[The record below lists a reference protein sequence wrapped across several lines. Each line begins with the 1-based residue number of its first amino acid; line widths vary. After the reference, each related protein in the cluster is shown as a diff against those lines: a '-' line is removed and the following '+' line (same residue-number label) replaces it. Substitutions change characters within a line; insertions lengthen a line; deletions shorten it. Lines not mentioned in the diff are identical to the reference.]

1 MLWGKKALRIFAA
14 LAVAIAA
21 AHTAESLKGQKAQQS
36 LLQAAA
42 QRAEAEASPPSVS
55 TASAVPVSASLS
67 GGPVDALND
76 LVGITSVAAST
87 PVAPGD
93 HCVPSMQLTA
103 VTGAMIHLALIAPCN
118 RDERIVV
125 RHSGLSF
132 ATKTRSDGAA
142 TILFPALKSDA
153 TVAVYLA
160 DARLVLGRVDV
171 PDMTGFSRYAI
182 MWEWPAEVELRVTDG
197 DKVLIGTTPAINGTD
212 PRVMSLGSPDV
223 HAPLLARV
231 YSAPGTGLGTATL
244 TGELRIT
251 PATCGRTLRLETVHS
266 VGGVTKVE
274 EQAVA
279 VPLCGTAG
287 DILLLKNLGA
297 ALTLAAPK

>member
-14 LAVAIAA
+14 VAVAIAA
-21 AHTAESLKGQKAQQS
+21 AHTAESLKGQEAQQS
-36 LLQAAA
+36 VLLTAA
-42 QRAEAEASPPSVS
+42 QRAEADPAPGAMPA
-55 TASAVPVSASLS
+55 ASAVPVSASLS
-67 GGPVDALND
+67 GSRGDALGD
-76 LVGITSVAAST
+76 LVGITSVAATT
-87 PVAPGD
+87 PADRGD
-93 HCVPSMQLTA
+93 HCLPSMQLTA
-103 VTGAMIHLALIAPCN
+103 VAGAMIHLSLTAPCN

-132 ATKTRSDGAA
+132 ATRTRSDGAA

-153 TVAVYLA
+153 TVALYLA
-160 DARLVLGRVDV
+160 DARLVLGRVAV
-171 PDMTGFSRYAI
+171 PDMSGYSRYAI

-197 DKVLIGTTPAINGTD
+197 EKVLIGTAPAIGGSV
-212 PRVMSLGSPDV
+212 PRVMALGSPDV
-223 HAPLLARV
+223 QSPLMARV
-231 YSAPGTGLGTATL
+231 YSVPGRGLGKATL

-251 PATCGRTLRLETVHS
+251 PASCGRTLRVETVQS
-266 VGGVTKVE
+266 AGGVTNVE
-274 EQAVA
+274 ERAVA